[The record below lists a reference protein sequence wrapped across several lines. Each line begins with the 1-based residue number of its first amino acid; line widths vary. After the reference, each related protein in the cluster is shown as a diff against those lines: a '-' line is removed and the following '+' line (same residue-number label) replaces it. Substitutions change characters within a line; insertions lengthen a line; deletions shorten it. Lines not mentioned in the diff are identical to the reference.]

1 MRIDYAKV
9 VIFLTLIHSFCFAA
23 HLESLDKDNFQ
34 DNKIVF
40 LNYSIHKSAVNEIQV
55 VLMNQIIVEG
65 TLKQT
70 SAKKHLNVLGN
81 LKCIELD
88 ENHREINTIYLLNP
102 LQKPVEYVNDEGEL
116 AWTEISQDESGF
128 SIRLQLHENT
138 AYIAIEQINDP
149 TQQGKRIITT
159 KIE

>member
-1 MRIDYAKV
+1 
-9 VIFLTLIHSFCFAA
+9 
-23 HLESLDKDNFQ
+23 
-34 DNKIVF
+34 
-40 LNYSIHKSAVNEIQV
+40 
-55 VLMNQIIVEG
+55 MNQIIVEG

-88 ENHREINTIYLLNP
+88 ENYREINTIYLLNP
-102 LQKPVEYVNDEGEL
+102 LQKPVEYVNDEGLL
-116 AWTEISQDESGF
+116 AWTEIAQDEAGF

-138 AYIAIEQINDP
+138 AFIAIEQINDP
-149 TQQGKRIITT
+149 TQQGIRIITT

>member
-23 HLESLDKDNFQ
+23 HLESLDKDNYQ

-40 LNYSIHKSAVNEIQV
+40 LNYSIQKSAENEIQI
-55 VLMNQIIVEG
+55 VLMNQIIVDG

-70 SAKKHLNVLGN
+70 AAKKHLNVLGN

-102 LQKPVEYVNDEGEL
+102 LQKPWFL
-116 AWTEISQDESGF
+116 SS
-128 SIRLQLHENT
+128 SLS
-138 AYIAIEQINDP
+138 
-149 TQQGKRIITT
+149 
-159 KIE
+159 